1 MLVEIWTEFSVI
13 TRQREREFRGAHGA
27 IRAPGT
33 TRSRHR
39 FIAEEIYF
47 AVSKIRRFPCLR
59 HGLKRES
66 PEVFSTGGPGLID
79 TLWMTDQTADVCETR
94 YSKGSQLV
102 QSGAQ

>member
-1 MLVEIWTEFSVI
+1 MLRSCRDLDLELRPGTAMFDS
-13 TRQREREFRGAHGA
+13 G
-27 IRAPGT
+27 PGT

-47 AVSKIRRFPCLR
+47 AVSKIRRFPGLR

-66 PEVFSTGGPGLID
+66 PEVFSKGGPGLID